1 MEFYT
6 ENRLLIG
13 MNSGSM
19 LSITFKYPTN
29 VENIIADNSETV
41 FDI

>member
-19 LSITFKYPTN
+19 LSITFKYPPN
-29 VENIIADNSETV
+29 LENIGADNIDTV